1 MRCCLAL
8 AVVCG
13 MTMQV
18 PNPAQAQY
26 FPASASETG
35 TVGQPAT
42 AITPSLLVAERY
54 DSNVYFVPG
63 TNLEDYVTTVSPQL
77 RLVRKGQWL
86 EGVVSGGAI
95 GEAYVKNPDLS
106 YVGGNGTVDL
116 NLDGTM
122 NRLVQGLGLRVTGTF
137 AYTPQPRPFAAPTS
151 ENQLQPGFVQGIQV
165 QRVNTFSNAARVE
178 ASYRFSEYQSM
189 TVTYLDQRIRFGT
202 PIAAPTGATQGGLID
217 TNFQTITSGLVRNLS
232 PADTISLTYQ
242 YQHATYS
249 GALGSDFS
257 AQGMR
262 VKWARL
268 ITSALHATG
277 EGGFAV
283 TSPSGYATPLGAVS
297 VEWNGQ
303 DTSAMVSYS
312 QAVAPSF
319 YLGATALLSQVVTG
333 TVRRQITDPLSVSVT
348 GGYAVN
354 ESVPDNSFLRFKS
367 YTITPSISYVI
378 SKTFVATLSYVHSQF
393 QQVSASG
400 SFPFDRNIVQ
410 LSLVVEWK

>member
-13 MTMQV
+13 MTIQV
-18 PNPAQAQY
+18 PSQTLAQFY
-26 FPASASETG
+26 SAPVSDTKSAG
-35 TVGQPAT
+35 APDTLIV
-42 AITPSLLVAERY
+42 PSLRVAERY

-77 RLVRKGQWL
+77 RVVRKSQWL
-86 EGVVSGGAI
+86 EGVVSGGAV
-95 GEAYVKNPDLS
+95 GEVYVKNSDLN

-137 AYTPQPRPFAAPTS
+137 AYTPQPRPFAASTS
-151 ENQLQPGFVQGIQV
+151 GNQLQPGFVQGIQV
-165 QRVNTFSNAARVE
+165 QRVNTFSNAAKVE

-217 TNFQTITSGLVRNLS
+217 TNFQTITSGLIRNLS
-232 PADTISLTYQ
+232 PADTVLLVYQ

-257 AQGMR
+257 SQGTR
-262 VKWARL
+262 VKWSRF
-268 ITSALHATG
+268 ITPALQATG
-277 EGGFAV
+277 EGGVAV
-283 TSPSGYATPLGAVS
+283 ISPSGYVAPLGAVS
-297 VEWNGQ
+297 VEWKGR

-312 QAVAPSF
+312 QAVVPSF
-319 YLGATALLSQVVTG
+319 YLGATALLSHVVTG

-348 GGYAVN
+348 GGYAVS
-354 ESVPDNSFLRFKS
+354 ESVPDSSFLRFKS
-367 YTITPSISYVI
+367 YTITPSINYAI
-378 SKTFVATLSYVHSQF
+378 SKTFLATLSYTYSQF
-393 QQVSASG
+393 DQSSTSQA
-400 SFPFDRNIVQ
+400 FLFDRNIVQ
-410 LSLVVEWK
+410 LSLVAEWK